1 MAKPN
6 TENMV
11 NKLEM
16 LITRDKQR
24 DELKY
29 LKQEIDALRCCLNK
43 KVIQES
49 SGLLSK
55 ELYSMI
61 IIEQ

>member
-16 LITRDKQR
+16 LITRDKQQ

-43 KVIQES
+43 KS
-49 SGLLSK
+49 DSGVK
-55 ELYSMI
+55 RF
-61 IIEQ
+61 IE